1 MRGSW
6 RAAAENEK
14 AALQGGLF
22 DLGTWVSVEVNCNSP
37 GHMKDRAGRSV
48 GDANK
53 AGEPV
58 TKTQRR
64 KYAPSQGRF
73 GYARRAKK

>member
-6 RAAAENEK
+6 RAGAGNEK

-48 GDANK
+48 RDANK
-53 AGEPV
+53 A
-58 TKTQRR
+58 TNTT
-64 KYAPSQGRF
+64 
-73 GYARRAKK
+73 RRANP